1 MKIGITVAMHWSDE
15 FRPAGDIFIKKLVNS
30 INDVITCDKV
40 IYVVDN
46 ASQYPSNILT
56 YSNVKYFKIE
66 DQSIEGITGAWNRG
80 IYNAINDGCDIIIN
94 TNDDIIFN
102 NSVNKFI
109 GHINTDPKS
118 INTIYSPLTNGVFV
132 DSQFSNGPKEG
143 VQLTRNIG
151 GFMFG
156 FTKEHYH
163 KYKFNDICYFNK
175 NNKYNEGDGIWGGQE
190 GQFIENCEKGAI
202 CKIVNFC
209 WVDHNKQRGWKKT
222 KKLLSKNENISNKS
236 V

>member
-1 MKIGITVAMHWSDE
+1 
-15 FRPAGDIFIKKLVNS
+15 
-30 INDVITCDKV
+30 
-40 IYVVDN
+40 
-46 ASQYPSNILT
+46 
-56 YSNVKYFKIE
+56 
-66 DQSIEGITGAWNRG
+66 
-80 IYNAINDGCDIIIN
+80 
-94 TNDDIIFN
+94 
-102 NSVNKFI
+102 
-109 GHINTDPKS
+109 
-118 INTIYSPLTNGVFV
+118 
-132 DSQFSNGPKEG
+132 
-143 VQLTRNIG
+143 
-151 GFMFG
+151 MFG